1 MTAGRSGP
9 ARIGVDLLWLVPGDV
24 GGSEEYAVRTLLAY
38 AAHGPAAVRP
48 VVHCTTATADAH
60 PDLGR
65 LLDVEACP
73 VDNRRRARRI
83 LAETTWLA
91 SRTGRCD
98 AVHHVGGRMPARTA
112 RPAAVTVHDLQPL
125 DHPEHFSPVKRA
137 YLSRALPRSIRRAD
151 VVVAVSDAV
160 GRQVVDRFGVAPDR
174 VAVVSSGVAPP
185 AAAAHPTGPPTI
197 LYPAVTH
204 PHKRHVLLVEAFH
217 RLAGRHPEVRLVLTG
232 GAGRAEQAVREAVDA
247 GPHAD
252 RILRTGRIP
261 AEDLAARLAA
271 ATVVA
276 FPSAYEGFGIPVV
289 EAMASGVAV
298 LVADGTP
305 AADLAGGDSV
315 VPAAAGPDGWADRI
329 ERLLVDDGHR
339 RSLVDRGRNRATAH
353 TWEASAAA
361 LERAWRLLLDA
372 GRGT

>member
-1 MTAGRSGP
+1 M
-9 ARIGVDLLWLVPGDV
+9 
-24 GGSEEYAVRTLLAY
+24 
-38 AAHGPAAVRP
+38 
-48 VVHCTTATADAH
+48 
-60 PDLGR
+60 
-65 LLDVEACP
+65 
-73 VDNRRRARRI
+73 
-83 LAETTWLA
+83 
-91 SRTGRCD
+91 
-98 AVHHVGGRMPARTA
+98 
-112 RPAAVTVHDLQPL
+112 
-125 DHPEHFSPVKRA
+125 
-137 YLSRALPRSIRRAD
+137 
-151 VVVAVSDAV
+151 
-160 GRQVVDRFGVAPDR
+160 
-174 VAVVSSGVAPP
+174 
-185 AAAAHPTGPPTI
+185 
-197 LYPAVTH
+197 
-204 PHKRHVLLVEAFH
+204 LLVEAFH

-339 RSLVDRGRNRATAH
+339 RSLVDRGRNRAAAH